1 MIKNEEIL
9 SMLDSNVK
17 VEDFALL
24 MENFKN
30 KQISQ
35 KLSSAIWSKIMIKQN
50 PDINFIK
57 NCGVKPNIYSRCVLN
72 SCKQSQFNL
81 GSINTELLEVAIF
94 LTDKRSGVIK
104 DLEHYATHYTGIT
117 FLETKTVDKLEPYY
131 LSAKSQNPFKFRYLA
146 LMYQLNFLQLSK
158 IKFSEITNPFADNI
172 MLNMHNLLVDS
183 PEMLIK
189 SKKFKDNDYQ
199 SYVDT
204 LMLYYDL
211 EEKISPKSA
220 SQKIKI

>member
-9 SMLDSNVK
+9 SMLDSNITVD
-17 VEDFALL
+17 EFACI
-24 MENFKN
+24 MENFKH
-30 KQISQ
+30 KLSH
-35 KLSSAIWSKIMIKQN
+35 KLSSAIWSKMMLKKN

-57 NCGVKPNIYSRCVLN
+57 NCGVKPDIYARCVLKA
-72 SCKQSQFNL
+72 CKQSQFNL
-81 GSINTELLEVAIF
+81 GAINTELLEVAIS

-117 FLETKTVDKLEPYY
+117 FLNTKTVDKLEPYY
-131 LSAKSQNPFKFRYLA
+131 LSAKSQNLFKFRYLS
-146 LMYQLNFLQLSK
+146 LMYQLNFLQISK
-158 IKFSEITNPFADNI
+158 IKFSKITNPFADNI

-189 SKKFKDNDYQ
+189 SKKFKNTDYQ

-211 EEKISPKSA
+211 EEKISPKSECK
-220 SQKIKI
+220 KIKI